1 MAGKSPVRVVRDVL
15 TEPGGFKSLRIRWI
29 DKNGRVLK
37 ESIGDLSKADKK
49 DLQIKGKKKTKKRKG
64 LKIKDSEIG

>member
-29 DKNGRVLK
+29 KDGRVIK
-37 ESIGDLSKADKK
+37 ESIGDLSKNDELK
-49 DLQIKGKKKTKKRKG
+49 IKKKKTA
-64 LKIKDSEIG
+64 

>member
-1 MAGKSPVRVVRDVL
+1 MAGTSPVRVVRDVL
-15 TEPGGFKSLRIRWI
+15 TEPGGFKSLRNRWI

-37 ESIGDLSKADKK
+37 ESIGDLSKKDKK
-49 DLQIKGKKKTKKRKG
+49 LKIKGKKKGKG